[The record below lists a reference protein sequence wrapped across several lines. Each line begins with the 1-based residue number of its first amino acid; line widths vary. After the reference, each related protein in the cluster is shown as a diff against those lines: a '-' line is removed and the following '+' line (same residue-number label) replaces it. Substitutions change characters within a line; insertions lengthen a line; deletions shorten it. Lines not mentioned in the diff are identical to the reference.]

1 MHPRTCCCAQE
12 TPSLCPNPP
21 KRRRSAIFLLALLS
35 VIPSW
40 AQEKSGGNESDSNPP
55 VTQVTT
61 GESAGVSPNANTA
74 STNIETG
81 QPLLPSISPLR
92 WKHLSLLSFNATYIY
107 DSNYFLEPNAPVAA
121 KGSIIS
127 GLMLYTFKVR
137 HVDLDFQYLPQF
149 AISQA
154 GTQFAYANQLFDAH
168 TFIHLTPRW
177 IVNLSDRFQSTPNN
191 GNLDEASFIPNTS
204 DGTAL
209 RSSILTG
216 ARGSLTNTFTASA
229 DRKLNGRDRISLL
242 FQHEL
247 DNLFSLAEDRLAAQ
261 AGNPV
266 LTQQRNVRAEFGWFR
281 RLQRGS
287 EVGVRYAY
295 VHESFP
301 QAQESTQLHGILA
314 SYSRRLSASL
324 RLRVEGGPTFP
335 VSPSTTAGGQL
346 SSIGTS
352 YLAAASLLK
361 TFRRATAIVSYSRS
375 SSFSGQV
382 SNSLADRLE
391 ASYSQRFL
399 NRLNLTIGAALLTQ
413 GEGQGQASQG
423 KSGWIQTD
431 YRLLRAWSIYSTYG
445 YTSIGNGPQPSSARS
460 LLTSGVRW
468 SFANLHR

>member
-1 MHPRTCCCAQE
+1 M
-12 TPSLCPNPP
+12 CPNLP
-21 KRRRSAIFLLALLS
+21 KRWRLAISLLAFLS
-35 VIPSW
+35 VIPVW
-40 AQEKSGGNESDSNPP
+40 AQETSGGNESDSKPP
-55 VTQVTT
+55 VIQAAT
-61 GESAGVSPNANTA
+61 GDSASTSSNPKAA
-74 STNIETG
+74 STNLETG
-81 QPLLPSISPLR
+81 QPLLSSISPLR

-107 DSNYFLEPNAPVAA
+107 DSNYFLEPGAPVAA

-137 HVDLDFQYLPQF
+137 HVDLDFQYRPQVEL
-149 AISQA
+149 SQA
-154 GTQFAYANQLFDAH
+154 RTQFVYANQLFDAH

-177 IVNLSDRFQSTPNN
+177 IINLSDKFQSTPNN

-209 RSSILTG
+209 RSPILAA

-247 DNLFSLAEDRLAAQ
+247 ANLSSLPEDRLAAQ
-261 AGNPV
+261 AGAPV
-266 LTQQRNVRAEFGWFR
+266 LTQQRNVRAEFGWIR

-287 EVGVRYAY
+287 EAGVRYAY

-301 QAQESTQLHGILA
+301 QAQGATQLHGILA

-324 RLRVEGGPTFP
+324 RLRVEGGPTFA

-346 SSIGTS
+346 SASGTS

-375 SSFSGQV
+375 NSFSGRV
-382 SNSLADRLE
+382 SNFFADRLE

-399 NRLNLTIGAALLTQ
+399 NRLNLTTGAALLTQ
-413 GEGQGQASQG
+413 GQGQTSKG
-423 KSGWIQTD
+423 KSAWVQTD
-431 YRLLRAWSIYSTYG
+431 YRLLRAWSIYTTYG
-445 YTSIGNGPQPSSARS
+445 YTSIGSGPQPSSVRN
-460 LLTSGVRW
+460 LITSGVRW